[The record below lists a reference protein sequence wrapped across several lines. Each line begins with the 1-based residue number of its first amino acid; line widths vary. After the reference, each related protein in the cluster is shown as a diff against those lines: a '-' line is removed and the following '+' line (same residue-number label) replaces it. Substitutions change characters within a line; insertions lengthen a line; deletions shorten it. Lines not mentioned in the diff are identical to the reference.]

1 MGTITGYGSKH
12 SHEFK
17 LTVNETSTSTANNT
31 SEISFSFTIYKASYS
46 WSNWK
51 SITYSISINGTSY
64 SGTIPSYSAGS
75 TLTIRTGSQ
84 TIGHN
89 SDGTKSINYS
99 FSVNDGSGQSY
110 TCGNASASGSMNLS
124 TIPRHAKASIS
135 LNSKT
140 VNSVKLNYSADATI
154 DGIWV
159 SKNGGAWES
168 GYALTSPI
176 NVSGLSPN
184 TKYTLKIRVKRAD
197 SQLYSESNSIEVTTH
212 QIATLSSVPNVN
224 IGSAHTITWANPSG
238 TTTSLKLC
246 KTDNST
252 IIDYG
257 TVTGTSK
264 SITPTASKIYALT
277 PNSNTYKARY
287 IITTTANG
295 KSYTNSKDFT
305 FTVTNS
311 NPTFSN
317 FTYQD
322 TNTTITALTGNNQI
336 LVSGYS
342 NIKATIS
349 TANKATAKNSATM
362 KSYKLLVGTKNTTAN
377 YNSSA
382 DVNMSINQ
390 VNNNVIDL
398 YAIDSRGNSTKVSKT
413 ATIKKYSNIKI
424 KSLSATRQNNIG
436 TITTLNFEG
445 EFWNASF
452 GSVANA
458 ITSCKYKY
466 KTTSSSTWID
476 GKTTLTY
483 TISGNKITGS
493 LNIQGDA
500 GTDGFSVANSFDIQ
514 LVLADKLSSA
524 TYNIILTSGN
534 PAIAVYKNNV
544 AIGQQYNTSE
554 GSKFQVNGDI
564 SLTNRANGI
573 NINGHKG
580 ILRHWTNDSQMCAN
594 NGTIYL
600 RPKGDENTTNQ
611 VMINNDGSIT
621 ASKFNG
627 KASRATMTDKLECIN
642 GRITNANIAH
652 SYEND
657 KAHLQLLLATSAM
670 TSNKPAADGYILHGS
685 WDNSGQYNGQVYF
698 PNSNVNVP
706 LQFRGS
712 NDGAWGNWESIYR
725 CKTLYDNSSG
735 TTGTVTLNETSANF
749 AYLEI
754 FYGKSEG
761 NPIYRN
767 SVKVNAPN
775 GKIANL
781 LIAYNIYSGS
791 MSQLQSKCVSI
802 SGTSVANTSNTTGYV
817 NLYNGRSVEWGNSN
831 EIKIYKIIGYR

>member
-17 LTVNETSTSTANNT
+17 LTVNETSTSVANNT

-349 TANKATAKNSATM
+349 TANKATAKNIATM
-362 KSYKLLVGTKNTTAN
+362 KSYKLLIGTKNTTAN
-377 YNSSA
+377 YNASA

-436 TITTLNFEG
+436 TITTLKFEG

-514 LVLADKLSSA
+514 LILADKLSSA
-524 TYNIILTSGN
+524 TYNIILSSGN
-534 PAIAVYKNNV
+534 PALAIYKNNV

-621 ASKFNG
+621 ASKLNG
-627 KASRATMTDKLECIN
+627 ATTQVVDYGDTNRKISIGYATAGLTSSTVTHIAGYTDNGTKIKDIN
-642 GRITNANIAH
+642 KT
-652 SYEND
+652 E
-657 KAHLQLLLATSAM
+657 LQKWLRPTS
-670 TSNKPAADGYILHGS
+670 
-685 WDNSGQYNGQVYF
+685 
-698 PNSNVNVP
+698 
-706 LQFRGS
+706 
-712 NDGAWGNWESIYR
+712 
-725 CKTLYDNSSG
+725 LYDNSSG
-735 TTGTVTLNETSANF
+735 TTGTVTLSETAANF
-749 AYLEI
+749 SYLEI

-775 GKIANL
+775 GKITNL

>member
-1 MGTITGYGSKH
+1 MGTITAYGSKH

-84 TIGHN
+84 TVSHN

-124 TIPRHAKASIS
+124 TIPRYAKASIS

-238 TTTSLKLC
+238 ASTSLKLC
-246 KTDNST
+246 KTDNSV

-264 SITPTASKIYALT
+264 AITPTASKIYPLT

-287 IITTTANG
+287 ILTTTANG

-311 NPTFSN
+311 NPTFNN

-336 LVSGYS
+336 LVNGYS
-342 NIKATIS
+342 NVKATIS

-362 KSYKLLVGTKNTTAN
+362 KSYKLLIGTKNTTAN
-377 YNSSA
+377 YNAST

-514 LVLADKLSSA
+514 LILADKLSSA
-524 TYNIILTSGN
+524 TYNIILSSGN
-534 PAIAVYKNNV
+534 PALAIYKNNV

-554 GSKFQVNGDI
+554 GSKLQVNGKINATGLGTNLASAIVNKIYPVGSIYMSVSSTEPSVLFGGTWERMKGGFLYGAVNSVSNSSITGTSTGASSGSTGGPSTNVTGSTTLTIDQI
-564 SLTNRANGI
+564 PAHSHTTFKKIGGVYAAGTNRG
-573 NINGHKG
+573 GVD
-580 ILRHWTNDSQMCAN
+580 TN
-594 NGTIYL
+594 
-600 RPKGDENTTNQ
+600 NTQST
-611 VMINNDGSIT
+611 
-621 ASKFNG
+621 
-627 KASRATMTDKLECIN
+627 
-642 GRITNANIAH
+642 
-652 SYEND
+652 
-657 KAHLQLLLATSAM
+657 
-670 TSNKPAADGYILHGS
+670 
-685 WDNSGQYNGQVYF
+685 
-698 PNSNVNVP
+698 
-706 LQFRGS
+706 
-712 NDGAWGNWESIYR
+712 
-725 CKTLYDNSSG
+725 G
-735 TTGTVTLNETSANF
+735 TTGGGKGHTHTLSNHTHS
-749 AYLEI
+749 L
-754 FYGKSEG
+754 
-761 NPIYRN
+761 N
-767 SVKVNAPN
+767 SHTHAIPYMAVFVWKRT
-775 GKIANL
+775 K
-781 LIAYNIYSGS
+781 
-791 MSQLQSKCVSI
+791 
-802 SGTSVANTSNTTGYV
+802 
-817 NLYNGRSVEWGNSN
+817 
-831 EIKIYKIIGYR
+831 

>member
-1 MGTITGYGSKH
+1 M
-12 SHEFK
+12 
-17 LTVNETSTSTANNT
+17 
-31 SEISFSFTIYKASYS
+31 
-46 WSNWK
+46 
-51 SITYSISINGTSY
+51 
-64 SGTIPSYSAGS
+64 
-75 TLTIRTGSQ
+75 
-84 TIGHN
+84 
-89 SDGTKSINYS
+89 
-99 FSVNDGSGQSY
+99 
-110 TCGNASASGSMNLS
+110 
-124 TIPRHAKASIS
+124 
-135 LNSKT
+135 
-140 VNSVKLNYSADATI
+140 
-154 DGIWV
+154 
-159 SKNGGAWES
+159 
-168 GYALTSPI
+168 
-176 NVSGLSPN
+176 
-184 TKYTLKIRVKRAD
+184 KRLD

-238 TTTSLKLC
+238 ASTSLKLC
-246 KTDNST
+246 KTDNSV

-264 SITPTASKIYALT
+264 AITPTASKIYPLT

-287 IITTTANG
+287 ILTTTANG

-311 NPTFSN
+311 NPTFNN

-336 LVSGYS
+336 LVNGYS
-342 NIKATIS
+342 NVKATIS
-349 TANKATAKNSATM
+349 TANKATSKNSATM
-362 KSYKLLVGTKNTTAN
+362 KSYKLLIGTKNTTAN
-377 YNSSA
+377 YNASA

-413 ATIKKYSNIKI
+413 ATIKNYSNIKI

-514 LVLADKLSSA
+514 LILADKLSSA

-534 PAIAVYKNNV
+534 PALAIYKNNV

-600 RPKGDENTTNQ
+600 RPNGDENTTNQ
-611 VMINNDGSIT
+611 VIINNNGSVS
-621 ASKFNG
+621 ASQFKSSTG
-627 KASRATMTDKLECIN
+627 GSWWQAR
-642 GRITNANIAH
+642 
-652 SYEND
+652 D
-657 KAHLQLLLATSAM
+657 KATVRNNSYGQQQGYSFNVVATQK
-670 TSNKPAADGYILHGS
+670 TSK
-685 WDNSGQYNGQVYF
+685 
-698 PNSNVNVP
+698 
-706 LQFRGS
+706 
-712 NDGAWGNWESIYR
+712 GAWSIGNLSGEETLLFSYTTDTNYNN
-725 CKTLYDNSSG
+725 KTNSSLNVYLPTTGGTIQLKPSSLYDNSSG
-735 TTGTVTLNETSANF
+735 TTGTITLSETSANF

-754 FYGKSEG
+754 FYGKSEIG
-761 NPIYRN
+761 IS
-767 SVKVNAPN
+767 SVKVYSPN
-775 GKIANL
+775 GKKVCF
-781 LIAYNIYSGS
+781 
-791 MSQLQSKCVSI
+791 SQSQYINATYQVISKKGKI
-802 SGTSVANTSNTTGYV
+802 SGTSITFSDKGFMNRSMSALNV
-817 NLYNGRSVEWGNSN
+817 NAEDTILV
-831 EIKIYKIIGYR
+831 YKVIGYR

>member
-1 MGTITGYGSKH
+1 MGTITAYGSKH

-84 TIGHN
+84 TVSHN

-124 TIPRHAKASIS
+124 TIPRYAKASIS

-184 TKYTLKIRVKRAD
+184 TKYTLKIRVKRLD

-238 TTTSLKLC
+238 ASTSLKLC
-246 KTDNST
+246 KTNNSV

-264 SITPTASKIYALT
+264 AITPTASKIYPLT

-287 IITTTANG
+287 ILTTTANG

-311 NPTFSN
+311 NPTFNN

-336 LVSGYS
+336 LVNGYS
-342 NIKATIS
+342 NVKATIS

-362 KSYKLLVGTKNTTAN
+362 KSYKLLIGTKNTTAN
-377 YNSSA
+377 YNASA

-436 TITTLNFEG
+436 TITTLKFEG

-514 LVLADKLSSA
+514 LILADKLSSA
-524 TYNIILTSGN
+524 TYNIILSSGN
-534 PAIAVYKNNV
+534 PALAIYKNNV

-600 RPKGDENTTNQ
+600 RPNGDENTTNQ
-611 VMINNDGSIT
+611 VIINNNGSVS
-621 ASKFNG
+621 ASQFKSSTG
-627 KASRATMTDKLECIN
+627 GSWWQAR
-642 GRITNANIAH
+642 
-652 SYEND
+652 D
-657 KAHLQLLLATSAM
+657 KATVRNNSYGQQQGYSFNVVATQK
-670 TSNKPAADGYILHGS
+670 TSK
-685 WDNSGQYNGQVYF
+685 
-698 PNSNVNVP
+698 
-706 LQFRGS
+706 
-712 NDGAWGNWESIYR
+712 GAWSIGNLSGEETLLFSYTTDTNYNN
-725 CKTLYDNSSG
+725 KTNSSLNVYLPTTGGTIQLKPSSLYDNSSG

>member
-1 MGTITGYGSKH
+1 MGTITAYGSKH

-84 TIGHN
+84 TVSHN

-124 TIPRHAKASIS
+124 TIPRYAKASIS

-184 TKYTLKIRVKRAD
+184 TKYTLKIRVKRLD

-238 TTTSLKLC
+238 ASTSLKLC
-246 KTDNST
+246 KTDNSV

-264 SITPTASKIYALT
+264 AITPTASKIYPLT

-287 IITTTANG
+287 ILTTTANG

-311 NPTFSN
+311 NPTFNN

-336 LVSGYS
+336 LVNGYS
-342 NIKATIS
+342 NVKATIS
-349 TANKATAKNSATM
+349 TANKATSKNSATM
-362 KSYKLLVGTKNTTAN
+362 KSYKLLIGTKNTTAN
-377 YNSSA
+377 YNASA

-413 ATIKKYSNIKI
+413 ATIKNYSNIKI

-493 LNIQGDA
+493 LSIQGDA

-514 LVLADKLSSA
+514 LILADKLSSA

-534 PAIAVYKNNV
+534 PALAIYKNNV

-554 GSKFQVNGDI
+554 GSKLQVNGKI
-564 SLTNRANGI
+564 NATGLGTNLASAIVN
-573 NINGHKG
+573 K
-580 ILRHWTNDSQMCAN
+580 
-594 NGTIYL
+594 IY
-600 RPKGDENTTNQ
+600 P
-611 VMINNDGSIT
+611 VGSIYMSVSST
-621 ASKFNG
+621 EPSVLFGGTWERMKGGFLYGAVNSVSNSSITGTSTGASSGSTGGPSTNVTGSTTLTIDQIPSHKHIKYAFGSWGSSSYNRTRIGAGVYVG
-627 KASRATMTDKLECIN
+627 KDQGN
-642 GRITNANIAH
+642 PQ
-652 SYEND
+652 YED
-657 KAHLQLLLATSAM
+657 EATSM
-670 TSNKPAADGYILHGS
+670 TGATGGGKGHTHTLSNHTHSL
-685 WDNSGQYNGQVYF
+685 NSHTHAIPYMAVF
-698 PNSNVNVP
+698 VWK
-706 LQFRGS
+706 RT
-712 NDGAWGNWESIYR
+712 
-725 CKTLYDNSSG
+725 K
-735 TTGTVTLNETSANF
+735 
-749 AYLEI
+749 
-754 FYGKSEG
+754 
-761 NPIYRN
+761 
-767 SVKVNAPN
+767 
-775 GKIANL
+775 
-781 LIAYNIYSGS
+781 
-791 MSQLQSKCVSI
+791 
-802 SGTSVANTSNTTGYV
+802 
-817 NLYNGRSVEWGNSN
+817 
-831 EIKIYKIIGYR
+831 

>member
-1 MGTITGYGSKH
+1 MGTITAYGSKH

-84 TIGHN
+84 TVSHN

-124 TIPRHAKASIS
+124 TIPRYAKASIS

-238 TTTSLKLC
+238 ASTSLKLC
-246 KTDNST
+246 KTNNSV

-264 SITPTASKIYALT
+264 AITPTASKIYPLT

-287 IITTTANG
+287 ILTTTANG

-311 NPTFSN
+311 NPTFNN

-336 LVSGYS
+336 LVNGYS
-342 NIKATIS
+342 NVKATIS

-362 KSYKLLVGTKNTTAN
+362 KSYKLLIGTKNTTAN
-377 YNSSA
+377 YNASA

-436 TITTLNFEG
+436 TITTLKFEG

-514 LVLADKLSSA
+514 LILADKLSSA
-524 TYNIILTSGN
+524 TYNIILSSGN
-534 PAIAVYKNNV
+534 PALAIYKNNV

-621 ASKFNG
+621 ASKLNG
-627 KASRATMTDKLECIN
+627 ATTQVVDYGDTNRKISIGYATAGLTSSTVTHIAGYTDNGTKIKDIN
-642 GRITNANIAH
+642 KT
-652 SYEND
+652 E
-657 KAHLQLLLATSAM
+657 LQKWLRPTS
-670 TSNKPAADGYILHGS
+670 
-685 WDNSGQYNGQVYF
+685 
-698 PNSNVNVP
+698 
-706 LQFRGS
+706 
-712 NDGAWGNWESIYR
+712 
-725 CKTLYDNSSG
+725 LYDNSSG
-735 TTGTVTLNETSANF
+735 TTGTVTLSETAANF
-749 AYLEI
+749 SYLEI

-775 GKIANL
+775 GKITNL

>member
-1 MGTITGYGSKH
+1 MGTITAYGSKH

-84 TIGHN
+84 TVSHN

-124 TIPRHAKASIS
+124 TIPRYAKASIS

-184 TKYTLKIRVKRAD
+184 TKYTLKIRVKRLD

-238 TTTSLKLC
+238 ASTSLKLC
-246 KTDNST
+246 KTNNSV

-264 SITPTASKIYALT
+264 AITPTASKIYPLT

-287 IITTTANG
+287 ILTTTANG

-311 NPTFSN
+311 NPTFNN

-336 LVSGYS
+336 LVNGYS
-342 NIKATIS
+342 NVKATIS

-362 KSYKLLVGTKNTTAN
+362 KSYKLLIGTKNTTAN
-377 YNSSA
+377 YNASA

-514 LVLADKLSSA
+514 LILADKLSSA
-524 TYNIILTSGN
+524 TYNIILSSGN
-534 PAIAVYKNNV
+534 PALAIYKNNV

-580 ILRHWTNDSQMCAN
+580 IL
-594 NGTIYL
+594 
-600 RPKGDENTTNQ
+600 K
-611 VMINNDGSIT
+611 
-621 ASKFNG
+621 
-627 KASRATMTDKLECIN
+627 
-642 GRITNANIAH
+642 
-652 SYEND
+652 
-657 KAHLQLLLATSAM
+657 
-670 TSNKPAADGYILHGS
+670 
-685 WDNSGQYNGQVYF
+685 
-698 PNSNVNVP
+698 
-706 LQFRGS
+706 
-712 NDGAWGNWESIYR
+712 
-725 CKTLYDNSSG
+725 
-735 TTGTVTLNETSANF
+735 
-749 AYLEI
+749 
-754 FYGKSEG
+754 
-761 NPIYRN
+761 
-767 SVKVNAPN
+767 
-775 GKIANL
+775 
-781 LIAYNIYSGS
+781 
-791 MSQLQSKCVSI
+791 
-802 SGTSVANTSNTTGYV
+802 
-817 NLYNGRSVEWGNSN
+817 
-831 EIKIYKIIGYR
+831 

>member
-17 LTVNETSTSTANNT
+17 LTVNETSTSVANNT

-349 TANKATAKNSATM
+349 TANKATAKNIATM
-362 KSYKLLVGTKNTTAN
+362 KSYKLLIGTKNTTAN
-377 YNSSA
+377 YNASA

-436 TITTLNFEG
+436 TITTLKFEG

-514 LVLADKLSSA
+514 LILADKLSSA
-524 TYNIILTSGN
+524 TYNIVLSSGN
-534 PAIAVYKNNV
+534 PALAIYKNNV

-621 ASKFNG
+621 ASKLNG
-627 KASRATMTDKLECIN
+627 ATTQVVDYGDTNRKISIGYATAGLTSSTVTHIAGYTDNGTKIKDIN
-642 GRITNANIAH
+642 KT
-652 SYEND
+652 E
-657 KAHLQLLLATSAM
+657 LQKWLRPTS
-670 TSNKPAADGYILHGS
+670 
-685 WDNSGQYNGQVYF
+685 
-698 PNSNVNVP
+698 
-706 LQFRGS
+706 
-712 NDGAWGNWESIYR
+712 
-725 CKTLYDNSSG
+725 LYDNSSG
-735 TTGTVTLNETSANF
+735 TTGTVTLSETAANF
-749 AYLEI
+749 SYLEI

-775 GKIANL
+775 GKITNL

>member
-1 MGTITGYGSKH
+1 MGTITAYGSKH

-84 TIGHN
+84 TVSHN

-124 TIPRHAKASIS
+124 TIPRYAKASIS

-238 TTTSLKLC
+238 ASTSLKLC
-246 KTDNST
+246 KTDNSV

-264 SITPTASKIYALT
+264 AITPTASKIYPLT

-287 IITTTANG
+287 ILTTTANG
-295 KSYTNSKDFT
+295 KSYTNLKDFT

-311 NPTFSN
+311 NPTFNN

-336 LVSGYS
+336 LVNGYS
-342 NIKATIS
+342 NVKATIS

-362 KSYKLLVGTKNTTAN
+362 KSYKLLIGTKNTTAN
-377 YNSSA
+377 YNASA

-514 LVLADKLSSA
+514 LILADKLSSA
-524 TYNIILTSGN
+524 TYNIILSSGN
-534 PAIAVYKNNV
+534 PALAIYKNNV

-554 GSKFQVNGDI
+554 GSKLQVNGKINATGLGTNLASAIVNKIYPVGSIYMSVSSTEPSVLFGGTWERMKGGFLYGAVNSVSNSSITGTSTGASSGSTGGPSTNVTGSTTLTIDQI
-564 SLTNRANGI
+564 PAHSHTTFKKIGGVYAAGTNRG
-573 NINGHKG
+573 GVD
-580 ILRHWTNDSQMCAN
+580 TN
-594 NGTIYL
+594 
-600 RPKGDENTTNQ
+600 NTQST
-611 VMINNDGSIT
+611 
-621 ASKFNG
+621 
-627 KASRATMTDKLECIN
+627 
-642 GRITNANIAH
+642 
-652 SYEND
+652 
-657 KAHLQLLLATSAM
+657 
-670 TSNKPAADGYILHGS
+670 
-685 WDNSGQYNGQVYF
+685 
-698 PNSNVNVP
+698 
-706 LQFRGS
+706 
-712 NDGAWGNWESIYR
+712 
-725 CKTLYDNSSG
+725 G
-735 TTGTVTLNETSANF
+735 TTGGGKGHTHTLSNHTHS
-749 AYLEI
+749 L
-754 FYGKSEG
+754 
-761 NPIYRN
+761 N
-767 SVKVNAPN
+767 SHTHAIPYMAVFVWKRT
-775 GKIANL
+775 K
-781 LIAYNIYSGS
+781 
-791 MSQLQSKCVSI
+791 
-802 SGTSVANTSNTTGYV
+802 
-817 NLYNGRSVEWGNSN
+817 
-831 EIKIYKIIGYR
+831 

>member
-17 LTVNETSTSTANNT
+17 LTVNETSTSVANNT

-84 TIGHN
+84 TVSHN

-124 TIPRHAKASIS
+124 TIPRYAKASIS

-264 SITPTASKIYALT
+264 SITPIASKIYALT

-398 YAIDSRGNSTKVSKT
+398 YAIDSRGNGTKVSKT

-436 TITTLNFEG
+436 TITTLKFEG

-466 KTTSSSTWID
+466 KTTSSSSWVD

-544 AIGQQYNTSE
+544 AIGQQYDTRE
-554 GSKFQVNGDI
+554 GSKLQVNGK
-564 SLTNRANGI
+564 I
-573 NINGHKG
+573 NATGLG
-580 ILRHWTNDSQMCAN
+580 N
-594 NGTIYL
+594 NLVSVIVNKIY
-600 RPKGDENTTNQ
+600 P
-611 VMINNDGSIT
+611 VGSIYM
-621 ASKFNG
+621 S
-627 KASRATMTDKLECIN
+627 IN
-642 GRITNANIAH
+642 STEPSVLFGGTWERMKGGFLYGAV
-652 SYEND
+652 
-657 KAHLQLLLATSAM
+657 
-670 TSNKPAADGYILHGS
+670 
-685 WDNSGQYNGQVYF
+685 NSV
-698 PNSNVNVP
+698 S
-706 LQFRGS
+706 
-712 NDGAWGNWESIYR
+712 
-725 CKTLYDNSSG
+725 NSSI
-735 TTGTVTLNETSANF
+735 TGTSTGAS
-749 AYLEI
+749 
-754 FYGKSEG
+754 
-761 NPIYRN
+761 
-767 SVKVNAPN
+767 
-775 GKIANL
+775 
-781 LIAYNIYSGS
+781 SGS
-791 MSQLQSKCVSI
+791 TGGPS
-802 SGTSVANTSNTTGYV
+802 TNTTGSTVLTIDQIPAHSHTTYKKI
-817 NLYNGRSVEWGNSN
+817 NSVYAAGTNRGGVDTNNTQNTGSTGGGKGHTHTLSNHTHSLNSHTHAIPN
-831 EIKIYKIIGYR
+831 MAVFIWKRTK

>member
-1 MGTITGYGSKH
+1 MGTITAYGSKH

-84 TIGHN
+84 TVSHN

-124 TIPRHAKASIS
+124 TIPRYAKASIS

-184 TKYTLKIRVKRAD
+184 TKYTLKIRVKRLD

-238 TTTSLKLC
+238 ASTSLKLC
-246 KTDNST
+246 KTNNSV

-264 SITPTASKIYALT
+264 AITPTASKIYPLT

-287 IITTTANG
+287 ILTTTANG

-311 NPTFSN
+311 NPTFNN

-336 LVSGYS
+336 LVNGYS
-342 NIKATIS
+342 NVKATIS

-362 KSYKLLVGTKNTTAN
+362 KSYKLLIGTKNTTAN
-377 YNSSA
+377 YNASA

-514 LVLADKLSSA
+514 LILADKLSSA
-524 TYNIILTSGN
+524 TYNIILSSGN
-534 PAIAVYKNNV
+534 PALAIYKNNV

-600 RPKGDENTTNQ
+600 RPNGDENTTNQ
-611 VMINNDGSIT
+611 VIINNNGSVS
-621 ASKFNG
+621 ASQFKSSTG
-627 KASRATMTDKLECIN
+627 GSWWQAR
-642 GRITNANIAH
+642 
-652 SYEND
+652 D
-657 KAHLQLLLATSAM
+657 KATVRNNSYGQQQGYSFNVVATQK
-670 TSNKPAADGYILHGS
+670 TSK
-685 WDNSGQYNGQVYF
+685 
-698 PNSNVNVP
+698 
-706 LQFRGS
+706 
-712 NDGAWGNWESIYR
+712 GAWSIGNLSGEETLSFSYTTDTNYNN
-725 CKTLYDNSSG
+725 KTNSPLNVYLPTTGGTIQLKPSSLYDNSSG
-735 TTGTVTLNETSANF
+735 TTGTITLSETSANF

>member
-1 MGTITGYGSKH
+1 MGTITAYGSKH

-84 TIGHN
+84 TVSHN

-124 TIPRHAKASIS
+124 TIPRYAKASIS

-238 TTTSLKLC
+238 ASTSLKLC
-246 KTDNST
+246 KTDNSV

-264 SITPTASKIYALT
+264 AITPTASKIYPLT

-287 IITTTANG
+287 ILTTTANG

-305 FTVTNS
+305 FIVTNS
-311 NPTFSN
+311 NPTFNN

-336 LVSGYS
+336 LVNGYS
-342 NIKATIS
+342 NVKATIS

-362 KSYKLLVGTKNTTAN
+362 KSYKLLIGTKNTTAN
-377 YNSSA
+377 YNASA

-514 LVLADKLSSA
+514 LILADKLSSA
-524 TYNIILTSGN
+524 TYNIILSSGN
-534 PAIAVYKNNV
+534 PALAIYKNNV

-554 GSKFQVNGDI
+554 GSKLQVNGKINATGLGTNLASAIVNKIYPVGSIYMSVSSTEPSVLFGGTWERMKGGFLYGAVNSVSNSSITGTSTGASSGSTGGPSTNVTGSTTLTIDQI
-564 SLTNRANGI
+564 PAHSHTTFKKIGGVYAAGTNRG
-573 NINGHKG
+573 GVD
-580 ILRHWTNDSQMCAN
+580 TN
-594 NGTIYL
+594 
-600 RPKGDENTTNQ
+600 NTQST
-611 VMINNDGSIT
+611 
-621 ASKFNG
+621 
-627 KASRATMTDKLECIN
+627 
-642 GRITNANIAH
+642 
-652 SYEND
+652 
-657 KAHLQLLLATSAM
+657 
-670 TSNKPAADGYILHGS
+670 
-685 WDNSGQYNGQVYF
+685 
-698 PNSNVNVP
+698 
-706 LQFRGS
+706 
-712 NDGAWGNWESIYR
+712 
-725 CKTLYDNSSG
+725 G
-735 TTGTVTLNETSANF
+735 TTGGGKGHTHTLSNHTHS
-749 AYLEI
+749 L
-754 FYGKSEG
+754 
-761 NPIYRN
+761 N
-767 SVKVNAPN
+767 SHTHAIPYMAVFVWKRT
-775 GKIANL
+775 K
-781 LIAYNIYSGS
+781 
-791 MSQLQSKCVSI
+791 
-802 SGTSVANTSNTTGYV
+802 
-817 NLYNGRSVEWGNSN
+817 
-831 EIKIYKIIGYR
+831 

>member
-17 LTVNETSTSTANNT
+17 LTVNETSTSVANNT

-84 TIGHN
+84 TVSHN

-124 TIPRHAKASIS
+124 KIPRYAKASIS

-184 TKYTLKIRVKRAD
+184 TKYTLKIRVKRLD

-238 TTTSLKLC
+238 ASTSLKLC
-246 KTDNST
+246 KTNNSV

-264 SITPTASKIYALT
+264 AITPTASKIYPLT

-287 IITTTANG
+287 ILTTTANG

-311 NPTFSN
+311 NPTFNN

-336 LVSGYS
+336 LVNGYS
-342 NIKATIS
+342 NVKATIS

-362 KSYKLLVGTKNTTAN
+362 KSYKLLIGTKNTTAN
-377 YNSSA
+377 YNASA

-436 TITTLNFEG
+436 TITTLKFEG

-514 LVLADKLSSA
+514 LILADKLSSA
-524 TYNIILTSGN
+524 TYNIILSSGN
-534 PAIAVYKNNV
+534 PALAIYKNNV

-600 RPKGDENTTNQ
+600 RPNGDENTTNQ
-611 VMINNDGSIT
+611 VIINNNGSVS
-621 ASKFNG
+621 ASQFKSSTG
-627 KASRATMTDKLECIN
+627 GSWWQAR
-642 GRITNANIAH
+642 
-652 SYEND
+652 D
-657 KAHLQLLLATSAM
+657 KATVRNNSYGQQQGYSFNVVATQK
-670 TSNKPAADGYILHGS
+670 TSK
-685 WDNSGQYNGQVYF
+685 
-698 PNSNVNVP
+698 
-706 LQFRGS
+706 
-712 NDGAWGNWESIYR
+712 GAWSIGNLSGEETLFFSYTTDTNYNN
-725 CKTLYDNSSG
+725 KTNSPLNVYLPTTGGTIQLKPSSLYDNSSG

>member
-1 MGTITGYGSKH
+1 MGTITAYGSKH

-84 TIGHN
+84 TVSHN

-124 TIPRHAKASIS
+124 TIPRYAKASIS

-238 TTTSLKLC
+238 ASTSLKLC
-246 KTDNST
+246 KTDNSV

-264 SITPTASKIYALT
+264 AITPTASKIYPLT

-287 IITTTANG
+287 ILTTTANG

-311 NPTFSN
+311 NPTFNN

-336 LVSGYS
+336 LVNGYS
-342 NIKATIS
+342 NVKATIS

-362 KSYKLLVGTKNTTAN
+362 KSYKLLIGTKNTTAN
-377 YNSSA
+377 YNASA

-514 LVLADKLSSA
+514 LILADKLSSA
-524 TYNIILTSGN
+524 TYNIILSSGN
-534 PAIAVYKNNV
+534 PALAIYKNNV

-554 GSKFQVNGDI
+554 GSKLQVNGKINATGLGTNLASAIVNKIYPVGSIYMSVSSTEPSVLFGGTWERMKGGFLYGAVNSVSNSSITGTSTGASSGSTGGPSTNVTGSTTLTIDQI
-564 SLTNRANGI
+564 PAHSHTTFKKIGGVYAAGTNRG
-573 NINGHKG
+573 GVD
-580 ILRHWTNDSQMCAN
+580 TN
-594 NGTIYL
+594 
-600 RPKGDENTTNQ
+600 NTQST
-611 VMINNDGSIT
+611 
-621 ASKFNG
+621 
-627 KASRATMTDKLECIN
+627 
-642 GRITNANIAH
+642 
-652 SYEND
+652 
-657 KAHLQLLLATSAM
+657 
-670 TSNKPAADGYILHGS
+670 
-685 WDNSGQYNGQVYF
+685 
-698 PNSNVNVP
+698 
-706 LQFRGS
+706 
-712 NDGAWGNWESIYR
+712 
-725 CKTLYDNSSG
+725 G
-735 TTGTVTLNETSANF
+735 TTGGGKGHTHTLSNHTHS
-749 AYLEI
+749 L
-754 FYGKSEG
+754 
-761 NPIYRN
+761 N
-767 SVKVNAPN
+767 SHTHAIPYMAVFVWKRT
-775 GKIANL
+775 K
-781 LIAYNIYSGS
+781 
-791 MSQLQSKCVSI
+791 
-802 SGTSVANTSNTTGYV
+802 
-817 NLYNGRSVEWGNSN
+817 
-831 EIKIYKIIGYR
+831 

>member
-1 MGTITGYGSKH
+1 MGTITAYGSKH

-84 TIGHN
+84 TVSHN

-124 TIPRHAKASIS
+124 TIPRYAKASIS

-238 TTTSLKLC
+238 ASTSLKLC
-246 KTDNST
+246 KTDNSV

-264 SITPTASKIYALT
+264 AITPTASKIYPLT

-287 IITTTANG
+287 ILTTTANG

-311 NPTFSN
+311 NPTFN
-317 FTYQD
+317 KFTYQD

-336 LVSGYS
+336 LVNGYS
-342 NIKATIS
+342 NVKATIS

-362 KSYKLLVGTKNTTAN
+362 KSYKLLIGTKNTTAN
-377 YNSSA
+377 YNASA

-514 LVLADKLSSA
+514 LILADKLSSA
-524 TYNIILTSGN
+524 TYNIILSSGN
-534 PAIAVYKNNV
+534 PALAIYKNNV

-554 GSKFQVNGDI
+554 GSKLQVNGKINATGLGTNLASAIVNKIYPVGSIYMSVSSTEPSVLFGGTWERMKGGFLYGAVNSVSNSSITGTSTGASSGSTGGPSTNVTGSTTLTIDQI
-564 SLTNRANGI
+564 PAHSHTTFKKIGGVYAAGTNRG
-573 NINGHKG
+573 GVD
-580 ILRHWTNDSQMCAN
+580 TN
-594 NGTIYL
+594 
-600 RPKGDENTTNQ
+600 NTQST
-611 VMINNDGSIT
+611 
-621 ASKFNG
+621 
-627 KASRATMTDKLECIN
+627 
-642 GRITNANIAH
+642 
-652 SYEND
+652 
-657 KAHLQLLLATSAM
+657 
-670 TSNKPAADGYILHGS
+670 
-685 WDNSGQYNGQVYF
+685 
-698 PNSNVNVP
+698 
-706 LQFRGS
+706 
-712 NDGAWGNWESIYR
+712 
-725 CKTLYDNSSG
+725 G
-735 TTGTVTLNETSANF
+735 TTGGGKGHTHTLSNHTHS
-749 AYLEI
+749 L
-754 FYGKSEG
+754 
-761 NPIYRN
+761 N
-767 SVKVNAPN
+767 SHTHAIPYMAVFVWKRT
-775 GKIANL
+775 K
-781 LIAYNIYSGS
+781 
-791 MSQLQSKCVSI
+791 
-802 SGTSVANTSNTTGYV
+802 
-817 NLYNGRSVEWGNSN
+817 
-831 EIKIYKIIGYR
+831 

>member
-1 MGTITGYGSKH
+1 MGTITAYGSKH

-84 TIGHN
+84 TVSHN

-124 TIPRHAKASIS
+124 TIPRYAKASIS

-238 TTTSLKLC
+238 ASTSLKLC
-246 KTDNST
+246 KTDNSV

-264 SITPTASKIYALT
+264 AITPTASKIYPLT

-287 IITTTANG
+287 ILTTTANG

-311 NPTFSN
+311 NPTFNN

-336 LVSGYS
+336 LVNGYS
-342 NIKATIS
+342 NVKATIS

-362 KSYKLLVGTKNTTAN
+362 KSYKLLIGTKNTTAN
-377 YNSSA
+377 YNASA

-514 LVLADKLSSA
+514 LILADKLSSA
-524 TYNIILTSGN
+524 TYNIILSSGN
-534 PAIAVYKNNV
+534 PALAIYKNNV

-554 GSKFQVNGDI
+554 GSKLQVNGKINATGLGTNLASAIVNKIYPVGSIYMSVSSTEPSVLFGGTWERMKGGFLYGAVNSVSNSSITGTSTGASSGSTGGPSTNVTGSTTLTIDQI
-564 SLTNRANGI
+564 PAHSHTTFKKIGGVYAAGTNRG
-573 NINGHKG
+573 GVD
-580 ILRHWTNDSQMCAN
+580 TN
-594 NGTIYL
+594 
-600 RPKGDENTTNQ
+600 NTQST
-611 VMINNDGSIT
+611 
-621 ASKFNG
+621 
-627 KASRATMTDKLECIN
+627 
-642 GRITNANIAH
+642 
-652 SYEND
+652 
-657 KAHLQLLLATSAM
+657 
-670 TSNKPAADGYILHGS
+670 
-685 WDNSGQYNGQVYF
+685 
-698 PNSNVNVP
+698 
-706 LQFRGS
+706 
-712 NDGAWGNWESIYR
+712 
-725 CKTLYDNSSG
+725 G
-735 TTGTVTLNETSANF
+735 TTGGGKGHTHTLSNHTHS
-749 AYLEI
+749 L
-754 FYGKSEG
+754 
-761 NPIYRN
+761 N
-767 SVKVNAPN
+767 SHTHAIPYMAVFVLKRT
-775 GKIANL
+775 K
-781 LIAYNIYSGS
+781 
-791 MSQLQSKCVSI
+791 
-802 SGTSVANTSNTTGYV
+802 
-817 NLYNGRSVEWGNSN
+817 
-831 EIKIYKIIGYR
+831 

>member
-1 MGTITGYGSKH
+1 MGTITAYGSKH

-46 WSNWK
+46 WSNWN

-84 TIGHN
+84 TVSHN

-99 FSVNDGSGQSY
+99 FSVNDGSGKSY
-110 TCGNASASGSMNLS
+110 TCGNASASGSMDLS
-124 TIPRHAKASIS
+124 KIPRYAKASIS

-140 VNSVKLNYSADATI
+140 VNSVKLNYSTDATI

-168 GYALTSPI
+168 GYALSSPI
-176 NVSGLSPN
+176 NISGLSPN
-184 TKYTLKIRVKRAD
+184 TKYTLKIRVKRLD

-238 TTTSLKLC
+238 ASTSLKLC
-246 KTDNST
+246 KTDNSV

-264 SITPTASKIYALT
+264 AITPTASKIYPLT

-287 IITTTANG
+287 ILTTTANG

-311 NPTFSN
+311 NPTFNN

-336 LVSGYS
+336 LVNGYS
-342 NIKATIS
+342 NVKATIS
-349 TANKATAKNSATM
+349 TANKATSKNSATM
-362 KSYKLLVGTKNTTAN
+362 KSYKLLIGTKNTTAN
-377 YNSSA
+377 YNASA

-413 ATIKKYSNIKI
+413 ANIKNYSNIKI

-514 LVLADKLSSA
+514 LILADKLSSA
-524 TYNIILTSGN
+524 TYNIILSSGN
-534 PAIAVYKNNV
+534 PALAIYKNNV

-554 GSKFQVNGDI
+554 GSKLQVNGKI
-564 SLTNRANGI
+564 NATSLGTNLASAIVN
-573 NINGHKG
+573 K
-580 ILRHWTNDSQMCAN
+580 
-594 NGTIYL
+594 IY
-600 RPKGDENTTNQ
+600 P
-611 VMINNDGSIT
+611 VGSIYMSVSST
-621 ASKFNG
+621 EPSVLFGGTWERMKGGFLYGAVNSVSNSSITGTSTGASSG
-627 KASRATMTDKLECIN
+627 ST
-642 GRITNANIAH
+642 GGPSTNVTGSTTLTIDQIPAH
-652 SYEND
+652 SHTTF
-657 KAHLQLLLATSAM
+657 K
-670 TSNKPAADGYILHGS
+670 KIDG
-685 WDNSGQYNGQVYF
+685 VYTAGTT
-698 PNSNVNVP
+698 
-706 LQFRGS
+706 RGGVDTNNTQS
-712 NDGAWGNWESIYR
+712 
-725 CKTLYDNSSG
+725 TG
-735 TTGTVTLNETSANF
+735 TTGGGKGHTHTLSNHTHS
-749 AYLEI
+749 L
-754 FYGKSEG
+754 
-761 NPIYRN
+761 N
-767 SVKVNAPN
+767 SHTHAIPN
-775 GKIANL
+775 MAVFVWKRT
-781 LIAYNIYSGS
+781 
-791 MSQLQSKCVSI
+791 K
-802 SGTSVANTSNTTGYV
+802 
-817 NLYNGRSVEWGNSN
+817 
-831 EIKIYKIIGYR
+831 

>member
-17 LTVNETSTSTANNT
+17 LTVNETSTSVANNT

-124 TIPRHAKASIS
+124 TIPRYAKASIS

-140 VNSVKLNYSADATI
+140 INSVKLNYSADATI

-159 SKNGGAWES
+159 SKNGGEWEG
-168 GYALTSPI
+168 GYALSSPI
-176 NVSGLSPN
+176 NISGLSPN
-184 TKYTLKIRVKRAD
+184 TKYNLKIRVKRLD
-197 SQLYSESNSIEVTTH
+197 SQLYSESNTIEVTTH

-238 TTTSLKLC
+238 ATTSLKLC

-264 SITPTASKIYALT
+264 SITSTASKIYALT

-336 LVSGYS
+336 LVNGYS
-342 NIKATIS
+342 NVKATIS

-362 KSYKLLVGTKNTTAN
+362 KSYKLLIGTKNTTAN

-390 VNNNVIDL
+390 VNNSVIDV

-413 ATIKKYSNIKI
+413 ATIKNYSNIKI

-500 GTDGFSVANSFDIQ
+500 GPDGFSVANSFDIQ
-514 LVLADKLSSA
+514 LILADKLSSA
-524 TYNIILTSGN
+524 TYNIILSSGN
-534 PAIAVYKNNV
+534 PALAIYKNNV

-554 GSKFQVNGDI
+554 GSKLQVNGKINATGLGTNLASAIVNKIYPVGSIYMSVSSTEPSVLFGGTWERMKGGFLYGAVNSVSNSSITGTSTGASSGSTGGPSTNVTGSTTLTIDQI
-564 SLTNRANGI
+564 PAHSHTTFKKIGGVYAAGTNRG
-573 NINGHKG
+573 GVD
-580 ILRHWTNDSQMCAN
+580 TN
-594 NGTIYL
+594 
-600 RPKGDENTTNQ
+600 NTQST
-611 VMINNDGSIT
+611 
-621 ASKFNG
+621 
-627 KASRATMTDKLECIN
+627 
-642 GRITNANIAH
+642 
-652 SYEND
+652 
-657 KAHLQLLLATSAM
+657 
-670 TSNKPAADGYILHGS
+670 
-685 WDNSGQYNGQVYF
+685 
-698 PNSNVNVP
+698 
-706 LQFRGS
+706 
-712 NDGAWGNWESIYR
+712 
-725 CKTLYDNSSG
+725 G
-735 TTGTVTLNETSANF
+735 TTGGGKGHTHTLSNHTHS
-749 AYLEI
+749 L
-754 FYGKSEG
+754 
-761 NPIYRN
+761 N
-767 SVKVNAPN
+767 SHTHAIPYMAVFVWKRT
-775 GKIANL
+775 K
-781 LIAYNIYSGS
+781 
-791 MSQLQSKCVSI
+791 
-802 SGTSVANTSNTTGYV
+802 
-817 NLYNGRSVEWGNSN
+817 
-831 EIKIYKIIGYR
+831 

>member
-17 LTVNETSTSTANNT
+17 LTVNETSTSVANNT

-322 TNTTITALTGNNQI
+322 PNTTITALTGNNQI

-349 TANKATAKNSATM
+349 TANKATAKNIATM
-362 KSYKLLVGTKNTTAN
+362 KSYKLLIGTKNTTAN
-377 YNSSA
+377 YNASA

-436 TITTLNFEG
+436 TITTLKFEG

-514 LVLADKLSSA
+514 LILADKLSSA
-524 TYNIILTSGN
+524 TYNIILSSGN
-534 PAIAVYKNNV
+534 PALAIYKNNV

-621 ASKFNG
+621 ASKLNG
-627 KASRATMTDKLECIN
+627 ATTQVVDYGDTNRKISIGYATAGLTSSTVTHIAGYTDNGTKIKDIN
-642 GRITNANIAH
+642 KT
-652 SYEND
+652 E
-657 KAHLQLLLATSAM
+657 LQKWLRPTS
-670 TSNKPAADGYILHGS
+670 
-685 WDNSGQYNGQVYF
+685 
-698 PNSNVNVP
+698 
-706 LQFRGS
+706 
-712 NDGAWGNWESIYR
+712 
-725 CKTLYDNSSG
+725 LYDNSSG
-735 TTGTVTLNETSANF
+735 TTGTVTLSETAANF
-749 AYLEI
+749 SYLEI

-775 GKIANL
+775 GKITNL

>member
-1 MGTITGYGSKH
+1 MGTITAYGSKH

-46 WSNWK
+46 WSNWN

-84 TIGHN
+84 TVSHN

-99 FSVNDGSGQSY
+99 FSVNDGSGKSY

-124 TIPRHAKASIS
+124 KIPRYAKASIS

-140 VNSVKLNYSADATI
+140 VNSVKLNYSTDATI

-168 GYALTSPI
+168 GYALSSPI
-176 NVSGLSPN
+176 NISGLSPN
-184 TKYTLKIRVKRAD
+184 TKYTLKIRVKRLD

-238 TTTSLKLC
+238 ASTSLKLC
-246 KTDNST
+246 KTDNSV

-264 SITPTASKIYALT
+264 AITPTASKIYTLT

-287 IITTTANG
+287 ILTTTANG

-336 LVSGYS
+336 LVNGYS
-342 NIKATIS
+342 NVKATVS

-362 KSYKLLVGTKNTTAN
+362 KSYKLLIGTKNTTVN
-377 YNSSA
+377 YNASA

-413 ATIKKYSNIKI
+413 ATIKNYSNIKI

-436 TITTLNFEG
+436 TITTLSFEG

-452 GSVANA
+452 GSVTNA

-500 GTDGFSVANSFDIQ
+500 RTDGFSVANSFDIQ
-514 LVLADKLSSA
+514 LILADKLSSA
-524 TYNIILTSGN
+524 TYNIILSSGN
-534 PAIAVYKNNV
+534 PALAIYKNNV

-564 SLTNRANGI
+564 SLTNRANRI

-580 ILRHWTNDSQMCAN
+580 ILRHWTNDTQICAN
-594 NGTIYL
+594 DGTIYL

-621 ASKFNG
+621 ASKLNG
-627 KASRATMTDKLECIN
+627 ATTQVVDYGDTNRKISIGYATAGLTSSTVTHIAGYTDNGTKIKDIN
-642 GRITNANIAH
+642 KT
-652 SYEND
+652 E
-657 KAHLQLLLATSAM
+657 LQKWLRPTS
-670 TSNKPAADGYILHGS
+670 
-685 WDNSGQYNGQVYF
+685 
-698 PNSNVNVP
+698 
-706 LQFRGS
+706 
-712 NDGAWGNWESIYR
+712 
-725 CKTLYDNSSG
+725 LYDNSSG
-735 TTGTVTLNETSANF
+735 TTGTVTLSETAANF
-749 AYLEI
+749 SYLEI
-754 FYGKSEG
+754 FYVYPHWDGYLYGSKK
-761 NPIYRN
+761 IY
-767 SVKVNAPN
+767 SPN
-775 GKIANL
+775 GKISTL
-781 LIAYNIYSGS
+781 GTD
-791 MSQLQSKCVSI
+791 LQYRDNTTMFLKWLRILI
-802 SGTSVANTSNTTGYV
+802 SGTALNVKSAGSAWYGGSSGSDTT
-817 NLYNGRSVEWGNSN
+817 NGL
-831 EIKIYKIIGYR
+831 KICRVVGYR

>member
-17 LTVNETSTSTANNT
+17 LTVNETSTSVANNT

-84 TIGHN
+84 TVSHN

-124 TIPRHAKASIS
+124 TIPRYAKASIS

-184 TKYTLKIRVKRAD
+184 TKYTLKIRVKRLD

-238 TTTSLKLC
+238 ASTSLKLC
-246 KTDNST
+246 KTNNSV

-264 SITPTASKIYALT
+264 AITPTASKIYPLT

-287 IITTTANG
+287 ILTTTANG

-311 NPTFSN
+311 NPTFNN

-336 LVSGYS
+336 LVNGYS
-342 NIKATIS
+342 NVKATIS

-362 KSYKLLVGTKNTTAN
+362 KSYKLLIGTKNTTAN
-377 YNSSA
+377 YNASA

-514 LVLADKLSSA
+514 LILADKLSSA

-534 PAIAVYKNNV
+534 PALAIYKNNV

-600 RPKGDENTTNQ
+600 RPNGDENTTNQ
-611 VMINNDGSIT
+611 VIINNNGSVS
-621 ASKFNG
+621 ASQFKSSTG
-627 KASRATMTDKLECIN
+627 GSWWQAR
-642 GRITNANIAH
+642 
-652 SYEND
+652 D
-657 KAHLQLLLATSAM
+657 KATVRNNSYGQQQGYSFNVVATQK
-670 TSNKPAADGYILHGS
+670 TSK
-685 WDNSGQYNGQVYF
+685 
-698 PNSNVNVP
+698 
-706 LQFRGS
+706 
-712 NDGAWGNWESIYR
+712 GAWSIGNLSGEETLFFSYTTDTNYNN
-725 CKTLYDNSSG
+725 KTNSSLNVYLPTTGGTIQLKPSSLYDNSSG

>member
-17 LTVNETSTSTANNT
+17 LTVNETSTSVANNT

-84 TIGHN
+84 TVSHN

-124 TIPRHAKASIS
+124 TIPRYAKASIS

-184 TKYTLKIRVKRAD
+184 TKYTLKIRVKRLD

-238 TTTSLKLC
+238 ASTSLKLC
-246 KTDNST
+246 KTNNSV

-264 SITPTASKIYALT
+264 AITPTASKIYPLT

-336 LVSGYS
+336 LVNGYS
-342 NIKATIS
+342 NVKATIS
-349 TANKATAKNSATM
+349 TANKAIAKNSATM
-362 KSYKLLVGTKNTTAN
+362 RSYKLLVGTKNTTAN

-390 VNNNVIDL
+390 INNNVIDV

-413 ATIKKYSNIKI
+413 ATIKNYSNIKI
-424 KSLSATRQNNIG
+424 KSLLATRQNNIG
-436 TITTLNFEG
+436 TTTTLKFEG

-466 KTTSSSTWID
+466 KTTSSSSWVD

-514 LVLADKLSSA
+514 LILADKLSSA

-534 PAIAVYKNNV
+534 PAVAIYKNNV
-544 AIGQQYNTSE
+544 AIGQQYDTSE
-554 GSKFQVNGDI
+554 GSKLQVNGDI
-564 SLTNRANGI
+564 SLTNRANRI

-580 ILRHWTNDSQMCAN
+580 ILKHWTADTQICAN
-594 NGTIYL
+594 DGTIYF

-611 VMINNDGSIT
+611 VTINNDGSVS
-621 ASKFNG
+621 ASQFKSSTG
-627 KASRATMTDKLECIN
+627 GSWWQSR
-642 GRITNANIAH
+642 
-652 SYEND
+652 D
-657 KAHLQLLLATSAM
+657 KATVRNNSYGQQSGNSFNVVVAQKTSSGAWCIGNLSGQETLAFSYTTDTNYNNKTNYASTITLPATSGTIQLKP
-670 TSNKPAADGYILHGS
+670 TS
-685 WDNSGQYNGQVYF
+685 
-698 PNSNVNVP
+698 
-706 LQFRGS
+706 
-712 NDGAWGNWESIYR
+712 
-725 CKTLYDNSSG
+725 LYDNSSG

>member
-17 LTVNETSTSTANNT
+17 LTVNETSTSVANNT

-349 TANKATAKNSATM
+349 TANKATAKNIATM
-362 KSYKLLVGTKNTTAN
+362 KSYKLLIGTKNTTAN
-377 YNSSA
+377 YNASA

-436 TITTLNFEG
+436 TITTLKFEG

-514 LVLADKLSSA
+514 LILADKLSSA
-524 TYNIILTSGN
+524 TYNIILSSGN
-534 PAIAVYKNNV
+534 PALAIYKNNV

-621 ASKFNG
+621 ASKLNG
-627 KASRATMTDKLECIN
+627 ATTQVVDYGDTNRKISIGYATAGLTSSTVTHIAGYTDNGTKIKDIN
-642 GRITNANIAH
+642 KT
-652 SYEND
+652 E
-657 KAHLQLLLATSAM
+657 LQKWLRPTS
-670 TSNKPAADGYILHGS
+670 
-685 WDNSGQYNGQVYF
+685 
-698 PNSNVNVP
+698 
-706 LQFRGS
+706 
-712 NDGAWGNWESIYR
+712 
-725 CKTLYDNSSG
+725 LYDNSSG
-735 TTGTVTLNETSANF
+735 TTGTVTLSETAANF
-749 AYLEI
+749 SYLEI

-775 GKIANL
+775 GKITNL

-791 MSQLQSKCVSI
+791 MSQLQSKCFSI

>member
-1 MGTITGYGSKH
+1 MGTITAYGSKH

-84 TIGHN
+84 TVSHN

-124 TIPRHAKASIS
+124 TIPRYAKASIS

-238 TTTSLKLC
+238 ASTSLKLC
-246 KTDNST
+246 KTDNSV

-264 SITPTASKIYALT
+264 AITPTASKIYPLT

-287 IITTTANG
+287 ILTTTANG

-311 NPTFSN
+311 NPTFNN

-336 LVSGYS
+336 LVNGYS
-342 NIKATIS
+342 NVKATIS

-362 KSYKLLVGTKNTTAN
+362 KSYKLLIGTKNTTAN
-377 YNSSA
+377 YNASA

-514 LVLADKLSSA
+514 LILADKLSSA
-524 TYNIILTSGN
+524 TYNIILSSGN
-534 PAIAVYKNNV
+534 PALAIYKNNV

-554 GSKFQVNGDI
+554 GSKLQVNGKINATGLGTNLASAIVNKIYPVGSIYMSVSSTEPSVLFGGTWERMKGGFLYGTVNSVSNSSITGTSTGASSGSTGGPSTNVTGSTTLTIDQI
-564 SLTNRANGI
+564 PAHSHTTFKKIGGVYAAGTNRG
-573 NINGHKG
+573 GVD
-580 ILRHWTNDSQMCAN
+580 TN
-594 NGTIYL
+594 
-600 RPKGDENTTNQ
+600 NTQST
-611 VMINNDGSIT
+611 
-621 ASKFNG
+621 
-627 KASRATMTDKLECIN
+627 
-642 GRITNANIAH
+642 
-652 SYEND
+652 
-657 KAHLQLLLATSAM
+657 
-670 TSNKPAADGYILHGS
+670 
-685 WDNSGQYNGQVYF
+685 
-698 PNSNVNVP
+698 
-706 LQFRGS
+706 
-712 NDGAWGNWESIYR
+712 
-725 CKTLYDNSSG
+725 G
-735 TTGTVTLNETSANF
+735 TTGGGKGHTHTLSNHTHS
-749 AYLEI
+749 L
-754 FYGKSEG
+754 
-761 NPIYRN
+761 N
-767 SVKVNAPN
+767 SHTHAIPYMAVFVWKRT
-775 GKIANL
+775 K
-781 LIAYNIYSGS
+781 
-791 MSQLQSKCVSI
+791 
-802 SGTSVANTSNTTGYV
+802 
-817 NLYNGRSVEWGNSN
+817 
-831 EIKIYKIIGYR
+831 

>member
-84 TIGHN
+84 TVSHN

-124 TIPRHAKASIS
+124 TIPRYAKASIS

-159 SKNGGAWES
+159 SRNGGAWES

-176 NVSGLSPN
+176 NISGLSPN
-184 TKYTLKIRVKRAD
+184 TKYTLKIRVKRLD

-212 QIATLSSVPNVN
+212 QIATLSSVPNIN

-238 TTTSLKLC
+238 ASTSLKLC
-246 KTDNST
+246 KTDNSA

-264 SITPTASKIYALT
+264 SITPTASTIYALT
-277 PNSNTYKARY
+277 PNSNTYTARY

-336 LVSGYS
+336 LVNGYS
-342 NIKATIS
+342 NVKATVS

-362 KSYKLLVGTKNTTAN
+362 KSYKLLIGTKNTTVN
-377 YNSSA
+377 YNASA

-413 ATIKKYSNIKI
+413 ATIKNYSNIKI

-436 TITTLNFEG
+436 TITTLSFEG

-476 GKTTLTY
+476 GKTTLSY
-483 TISGNKITGS
+483 TISGNKITAS

-500 GTDGFSVANSFDIQ
+500 GTDGFSSGNSFDIQ
-514 LVLADKLSSA
+514 LILADKLSSA
-524 TYNIILTSGN
+524 TYNLILGAGN
-534 PAIAVYKNNV
+534 PALAVYKNNV
-544 AIGQQYNTSE
+544 AIGQQYDTNL
-554 GSKFQVNGDI
+554 GGKLQVNGKSEYKDI
-564 SLTNRANGI
+564 LNIQKSSGDTGYFAKRTDTGVGVWMGVGSGGVNHGI
-573 NINGHKG
+573 Y
-580 ILRHWTNDSQMCAN
+580 SQKLNKWM
-594 NGTIYL
+594 IY
-600 RPKGDENTTNQ
+600 G
-611 VMINNDGSIT
+611 DGSN
-621 ASKFNG
+621 AYFNGQVNG
-627 KASRATMTDKLECIN
+627 KASKATVTDKLECIN
-642 GRITNANIAH
+642 GRITNANVAH
-652 SYEND
+652 SYENN

-670 TSNKPAADGYILHGS
+670 TANKPSADGYILHCS
-685 WDNSGQYNGQVYF
+685 WDNNGQYNGQLYM

-706 LQFRGS
+706 LQFRGDA
-712 NDGAWGNWESIYR
+712 NGTWGSWESIYR

-735 TTGTVTLNETSANF
+735 TTGTVTLSETSVNF
-749 AYLEI
+749 TYLEI
-754 FYGKSEG
+754 FYFYPHWDGYLYGSKK
-761 NPIYRN
+761 IY
-767 SVKVNAPN
+767 SPN
-775 GKIANL
+775 GKISTL
-781 LIAYNIYSGS
+781 GTD
-791 MSQLQSKCVSI
+791 LQYRDNTTMFLKWLRILI
-802 SGTSVANTSNTTGYV
+802 SGTALNVKSAGSAWYGGSSGSDTT
-817 NLYNGRSVEWGNSN
+817 NGL
-831 EIKIYKIIGYR
+831 KICRVVGYR

>member
-84 TIGHN
+84 TVSHN

-124 TIPRHAKASIS
+124 TIPRYAKASIS

-176 NVSGLSPN
+176 NISGLSPN
-184 TKYTLKIRVKRAD
+184 TKYTLKIRVKRLD

-224 IGSAHTITWANPSG
+224 IGSAHTITWANLSG
-238 TTTSLKLC
+238 ASTSLKLC
-246 KTDNST
+246 KTDNSS

-264 SITPTASKIYALT
+264 AITPTASTIYALT
-277 PNSNTYKARY
+277 PNSNTYTARY

-336 LVSGYS
+336 LVNGYS
-342 NIKATIS
+342 NVKAIVS

-377 YNSSA
+377 YNASA

-413 ATIKKYSNIKI
+413 AIIKNYSNIKI

-436 TITTLNFEG
+436 TITTLSFEG

-476 GKTTLTY
+476 GKTTLNY
-483 TISGNKITGS
+483 TISGNKITAS

-500 GTDGFSVANSFDIQ
+500 GTDGFSSGNSFDIQ
-514 LVLADKLSSA
+514 LILADKLSSA
-524 TYNIILTSGN
+524 TYNLILGAGN
-534 PAIAVYKNNV
+534 PALAVYKNNV
-544 AIGQQYNTSE
+544 AIGQQYDTSE

-564 SLTNRANGI
+564 SLTNRANRI

-580 ILRHWTNDSQMCAN
+580 ILRHWTNDTQLCAN
-594 NGTIYL
+594 DGTIYL

-611 VMINNDGSIT
+611 VSINNDGSV
-621 ASKFNG
+621 S
-627 KASRATMTDKLECIN
+627 
-642 GRITNANIAH
+642 ANQFKSSTGGSWWQAR
-652 SYEND
+652 D
-657 KAHLQLLLATSAM
+657 KATVRNNSYGQQSGYSFNVVVAQK
-670 TSNKPAADGYILHGS
+670 TSNGAWCIGNL
-685 WDNSGQYNGQVYF
+685 SGQENLAFSYTTDTNYNNKTNYASTVTLPATGGTIQLK
-698 PNSNVNVP
+698 PS
-706 LQFRGS
+706 
-712 NDGAWGNWESIYR
+712 
-725 CKTLYDNSSG
+725 TLYDNSSG
-735 TTGTVTLNETSANF
+735 TTGTVTLSETSANF
-749 AYLEI
+749 TYLEI
-754 FYGKSEG
+754 FYVYPHWDGYLYGSKK
-761 NPIYRN
+761 IY
-767 SVKVNAPN
+767 SPN
-775 GKIANL
+775 GKISTL
-781 LIAYNIYSGS
+781 GTD
-791 MSQLQSKCVSI
+791 LQYRDNTTMFLKWLRILI
-802 SGTSVANTSNTTGYV
+802 SGTALNVKSAGSAWYGGSSGSDTT
-817 NLYNGRSVEWGNSN
+817 NGL
-831 EIKIYKIIGYR
+831 KICRVVGYR